1 MSTEN
6 LREAAVK
13 GVFWTSIEK
22 FGSQILSLVLGIII
36 ARILTPADYGIIGM
50 TAIFIAV
57 ATTLI
62 DSGFGSALIQNQKR
76 TNDDFSTC
84 LYFNV
89 ILAVTLYAA
98 IFICAPLIADFYELP
113 VLRPVVRLLGLTL
126 IFNSLTVSQTA
137 MLTVEFRFR
146 DLCIAT
152 IGSQLITG
160 IVALI
165 LALKGFGVWALV
177 GQQISASVLR
187 VVFISFF
194 TRWLPALSFKKAAF
208 RRLFSYGSKI
218 TCSSLINTIYTN
230 SYTLVIG
237 KVFSAVD
244 VGYYTRGNQF
254 ASLPAQTLLQ
264 VIMKIAF
271 PLMAKV
277 QDDTARLRN
286 AYQKFLRMSVYIL
299 YPILAGLAVLAEP
312 FISVLLGER
321 WIGCVPYLQLL
332 CIGAM
337 FDPLTHINLNILYVK
352 GRTDLVL
359 KLELIKKPIAFAL
372 LFASIPF
379 GIMWVCASWS
389 FYGFI
394 AYCFNCYYTARYI
407 NLGFW
412 KQMAFCLPV
421 VFKAII
427 MGAACFAVACF
438 FSNTALQLAVGIATG
453 IIVYCLVSV
462 LTHDE
467 SLNDIKDII
476 MQRRKSGKS

>member
-1 MSTEN
+1 MSTDN
-6 LREAAVK
+6 LRKAAVK

-22 FGSQILSLVLGIII
+22 FGSQILSLVLGVII

-50 TAIFIAV
+50 TAIFMAV

-76 TNDDFSTC
+76 SNDDFSAC
-84 LYFNV
+84 FYFNV
-89 ILAVTLYAA
+89 FLAVGLYAVL
-98 IFICAPLIADFYELP
+98 FMFSPLLSDFYSQP
-113 VLRPVVRLLGLTL
+113 VLTPLVRVLGLTL
-126 IFNSLTVSQTA
+126 IFNSFTVSQTA

-152 IGSQLITG
+152 IGSQFVTG

-177 GQQISASVLR
+177 GQQISASALR
-187 VVFISFF
+187 VILITYF
-194 TRWLPALSFKKAAF
+194 TRWLPTLSFKKAAF

-230 SYTLVIG
+230 RYTLVIG

-254 ASLPAQTLLQ
+254 AALPAQTLLQ
-264 VIMKIAF
+264 IIMKIAF

-277 QDDTARLRN
+277 QDETTRLRN
-286 AYQKFLRMSVYIL
+286 AYQKFLRMSVYVL

-312 FISVLLGER
+312 FILVLLGEK
-321 WIGCVPYLQLL
+321 WLGCVPYLQIM

-389 FYGFI
+389 LYGFI

-412 KQMAFCLPV
+412 KQMVFCLPV
-421 VFKAII
+421 IIKSCI
-427 MGAACFAVACF
+427 MGAACFAAASF
-438 FSNTALQLAVGIATG
+438 ITNPALQLAAGTATG
-453 IIVYCLVSV
+453 ITAYWLLSFI
-462 LTHDE
+462 THDE
-467 SLNDIKDII
+467 SLADIKDIV
-476 MQRRKSGKS
+476 MRKKKT